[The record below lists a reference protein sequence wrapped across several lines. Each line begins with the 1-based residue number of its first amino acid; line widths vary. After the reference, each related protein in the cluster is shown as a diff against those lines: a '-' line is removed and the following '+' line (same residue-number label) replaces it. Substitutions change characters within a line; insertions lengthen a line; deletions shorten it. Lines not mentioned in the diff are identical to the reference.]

1 MDMMFWILPILIFLA
16 RVVDVSLGTMRIIFV
31 SKNLKKL
38 APIVGFFE
46 VFIWINVIGQ
56 VMQNVNSIIHYVAY
70 AAGFAAG
77 NYVGIVIEER
87 IAVGHVIARIITKE
101 DTEDIIKYLKSE
113 KCGVTIVDAQ
123 GKKGGVKILL
133 TVVKRKKL
141 DEIYEAVDKFVPDS
155 FVSIEDVKSVSD
167 ESFLGMTNKK
177 KRFMGT
183 FRSLRKGK

>member
-1 MDMMFWILPILIFLA
+1 MDTMFWILPILIFLA

-56 VMQNVNSIIHYVAY
+56 VMQNVNSLVHYVAY
-70 AAGFAAG
+70 AGGFAAG
-77 NYVGIVIEER
+77 NYIGIVIEER
-87 IAVGHVIARIITKE
+87 IAMGHVIARIITKE
-101 DTEDIIKYLKSE
+101 DTDDILKYLKRE

-123 GKKGGVKILL
+123 GKKGEVKILL

-141 DEIYEAVDKFVPDS
+141 YEIYEAIEKFIPDS

-167 ESFLGMTNKK
+167 ESFLGLPSKK
-177 KRFMGT
+177 KRFLGT
-183 FRSLRKGK
+183 FRALRKGK

>member
-1 MDMMFWILPILIFLA
+1 MDLMFWALPILIFLA
-16 RVVDVSLGTMRIIFV
+16 RVMDVSLGTMRSIFV

-56 VMQNVNSIIHYVAY
+56 VMQNVNSIIHYIAY

-87 IAVGHVIARIITKE
+87 LAVGHVIARIITKE
-101 DTEDIIKYLKSE
+101 NTEEFIKFLRKE
-113 KCGVTIVDAQ
+113 KCGVTVIDAK
-123 GKKGGVKILL
+123 GKRGDVKILF

-141 DEIYEAVDKFVPDS
+141 DEIYGAIDKYVPDS
-155 FVSIEDVKSVSD
+155 FVSVEDVKSVSD
-167 ESFLGMTNKK
+167 EGFLGVSSKRKK
-177 KRFMGT
+177 LLGT
-183 FRSLRKGK
+183 FRSLRKDK

>member
-1 MDMMFWILPILIFLA
+1 MEMLFWVLPILIFLA
-16 RVVDVSLGTMRIIFV
+16 RVADVSLGTMRIIFV

-56 VMQNVNSIIHYVAY
+56 VMLNVNSIIHYVAY

-77 NYVGIVIEER
+77 NYVGIVIEEKL
-87 IAVGHVIARIITKE
+87 AVGHVIARIITRENADGLIEFLRKE
-101 DTEDIIKYLKSE
+101 KYS
-113 KCGVTIVDAQ
+113 VTVLDAH
-123 GKKGGVKILL
+123 GKRGDVKILF
-133 TVVKRKKL
+133 TVIKRKKL
-141 DEIYEAVDKFVPDS
+141 DTIYEAIDKYTPDS
-155 FVSIEDVKSVSD
+155 FVSVEDVKSVSD
-167 ESFLGMTNKK
+167 EGPVGIPIKK